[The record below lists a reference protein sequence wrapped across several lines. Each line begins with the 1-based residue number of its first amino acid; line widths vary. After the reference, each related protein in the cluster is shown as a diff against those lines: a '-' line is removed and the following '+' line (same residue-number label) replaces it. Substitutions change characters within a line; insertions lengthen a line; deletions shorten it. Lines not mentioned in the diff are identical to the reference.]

1 MLTQGLG
8 RREEIQTGNGKKERR
23 REQKEKQRS
32 RREGNGKLTME
43 GKDAENERSEKREGG
58 LWRSKEQKNEG
69 CSPARTCAAMLPGP
83 MLIQGKPGAF
93 LGSGFFSGT
102 CLFP

>member
-1 MLTQGLG
+1 MG
-8 RREEIQTGNGKKERR
+8 RKKE
-23 REQKEKQRS
+23 EGS
-32 RREGNGKLTME
+32 RREAEVKERGEWEAEME
-43 GKDAENERSEKREGG
+43 GKDTEKERSEKREGG